1 MNKIASVLI
10 TAMLFALPVT
20 PTFAQANH
28 DTVKQKAQ
36 ALASEMVS
44 NYDVS
49 GLQYAIMDHGSIVLS
64 DSAGVY
70 DKATKEPVTKDT
82 MFGIGSVSKMYVST
96 ATMVL
101 ADSNKIDIDKPLI
114 TYIKEFK
121 MADERYKKITPRML
135 MNHSSGLYG
144 SHYANSIFFDDNDT
158 KNHDELLVKLQS
170 EVLKSDPGKYS
181 VYCNDGFQLLELLVE
196 RVSGLSYTDF
206 IERYISTPLNLD
218 STKTPLDSFDR
229 ERLAKTY
236 FPGIDQ
242 ALPVENANVLGTGG
256 IYSTAEEVSK
266 FAEVLIGNR
275 TDILSEK
282 SAKAMQNHEYRNGI
296 WVSEET
302 NTVNYGLGWD
312 AVRLAPF
319 SDYGITALSKGGDTV
334 MYHAALTALP
344 EHDISMAVL
353 SSGGSSVFNSAFAS
367 NVLLE
372 YLKDKG
378 IIQNIL
384 PDKIFDP
391 SIKVDMPSEYL
402 SYSGLYG
409 SVDRTIN
416 LEIKNG
422 EIDLPAL
429 QGGEIPSQTYV
440 YTGNGQFKNQE
451 GNVAISFDLQKNG
464 KTYLKVNAYTNLPGL
479 GQTVTVMY
487 EYQKLD
493 PNPLNDTTKKVWE
506 HRNGKSYYA
515 LDEKITSGFYLAPQ
529 VLNKKI
535 SVDVE
540 HGYAN
545 GTNIVD
551 ENQAVNAVE
560 IPIMYGRDAFDL
572 KFYTLN
578 RTEYV
583 MVNSQS
589 YISEDAIQPI
599 YAGNSSISSIPFN
612 GQAVWYKIDEK
623 SANRAMTVEAPSS
636 GGFAVY
642 DGKGNVVNFSK
653 ASNNHSVVLPESGMI
668 VFGGK
673 AGDVF
678 QINLKAK

>member
-1 MNKIASVLI
+1 MKKIASVLI
-10 TAMLFALPVT
+10 AAMLFALPAT
-20 PTFAQANH
+20 PAFAQMNE

-36 ALASEMVS
+36 ALASEIVS

-70 DKATKEPVTKDT
+70 DRATKEPVTKDT

-170 EVLKSDPGKYS
+170 EVLKSDPGEYS

-196 RVSGLSYTDF
+196 RVSGLSYTEF
-206 IERYISTPLNLD
+206 IEQYISSPLNLD

-229 ERLAKTY
+229 VRLAKTY
-236 FPGIDQ
+236 FPGIHR
-242 ALPVENANVLGTGG
+242 ALPVESANILGTGG
-256 IYSTAEEVSK
+256 LYSTAEEVSK

-378 IIQNIL
+378 IIQDIL

-416 LEIKNG
+416 LEVKNG

-440 YTGNGQFKNQE
+440 YTGNGQFKNKE

-623 SANRAMTVEAPSS
+623 SANRAMTVVAPSS

>member
-1 MNKIASVLI
+1 MKKIASVLI

-20 PTFAQANH
+20 PAFAQSNH

-36 ALASEMVS
+36 VLAEEFVS

-82 MFGIGSVSKMYVST
+82 MFGIGSVSKMHVSA
-96 ATMVL
+96 ATMML
-101 ADSNKIDIDKPLI
+101 ADSNQIDIDKPLI

-121 MADERYKKITPRML
+121 MADKRYKEITPRML

-144 SHYANSIFFDDNDT
+144 SHYGNSMLFDDNDT

-170 EVLKSDPGKYS
+170 EVLKSDPGEYS

-196 RVSGLSYTDF
+196 RVSGLSYTEF
-206 IERYISTPLNLD
+206 IEQYISTPLDLD

-302 NTVNYGLGWD
+302 NIVNYGLGWD

-334 MYHAALTALP
+334 MYHAALTTLP
-344 EHDISMAVL
+344 DHDISIAVL
-353 SSGGSSVFNSAFAS
+353 SSGGSSIFNNAFAS
-367 NVLLE
+367 IVLLE

-378 IIQNIL
+378 MIKDIL
-384 PDKIFDP
+384 PEKTFEP

-409 SVDRTIN
+409 SVGTTIN
-416 LEIKNG
+416 IGIKNG

-429 QGGEIPSQTYV
+429 SGGEIPPQKYV
-440 YTGNGQFKNQE
+440 YTGNGQFKNKD
-451 GNVAISFDLQKNG
+451 GNVAISFDQQKNG

-479 GQTVTVMY
+479 GQSVAVMY

-493 PNPLNDTTKKVWE
+493 TNLLNQTTKKVWE
-506 HRNGKSYYA
+506 NRNGKSYYA
-515 LDEKITSGFYLAPQ
+515 LDEKITSGFYLAPK
-529 VLNKKI
+529 VLNKNI
-535 SVDVE
+535 SVEMD

-545 GTNIVD
+545 GTKIVD
-551 ENQAVNAVE
+551 ENKAVNAVE
-560 IPIMYGRDAFDL
+560 IPMMNGRDAFDL
-572 KFYTLN
+572 NFYTLN
-578 RTEYV
+578 RAEYLR
-583 MVNSQS
+583 VNGQS

-599 YAGNSSISSIPFN
+599 YAGGSSICNIPFN

-623 SANRAMTVEAPSS
+623 SANRVMTVEAPSS

-642 DGKGNVVNFSK
+642 DVNGNVVNFSK
-653 ASNNHSVVLPESGMI
+653 VNNNHSVVLPEGGMI
-668 VFGGK
+668 VFGGN

-678 QINLKAK
+678 QINLSAK